1 MNKDELDNKIVIYQT
16 EDGRTQL
23 DVKLENET
31 VWLTQA
37 QMTELFQTT
46 KQNISLHIN
55 NIFKER
61 ELDSKATVKEY
72 LTVQHE
78 GKRTV
83 RRKVKYYDLDVI
95 ILVGYRV
102 KSIRGTRFRQWAT
115 SVLRDYLIKGYAIN
129 QRIREEN
136 YQQMVQLVRSM
147 ARTVKLQDLSKEV
160 RNALLD
166 VVVDYTFALD
176 RLDDYD
182 YQRLS
187 IPESSTE
194 EKFHATYEGAM
205 KVLAELREK
214 FGGSGLFANE
224 KDDSFKS
231 SIGQIGERPALDTGQ
246 FPDVGMDL
254 TLHQLLLGLCPP
266 FILVVRYRPSDL
278 ICGLGLLQAH
288 LPVLDDDGFQAPG
301 EGIPLCHIAIIRLDL
316 SNTCLNVTASDSDG
330 LGTAM
335 IERQYAVA
343 FFRLPN
349 LIVEFACDVHQ
360 LSLGCKTVPEHPSDV
375 FLLVLVDNPVEC
387 GIEPAIVVM
396 VRQQPPFFGYP
407 RCEDVYVV
415 VLRVMVKVDEV
426 RLTAHAVFTHH
437 GVGYPDQLLFV
448 LLLSLAGKG
457 KMQLPLC

>member
-55 NIFKER
+55 NIFKEG

-95 ILVGYRV
+95 ISVGYRV

-231 SIGQIGERPALDTGQ
+231 SIGQIYQTFGGQDLYPTVEEKAAMLLYLVTKNHSFSDGNKRIAATLFLWFMNENGILYDDMHNKRIDDAAL
-246 FPDVGMDL
+246 VAL
-254 TLHQLLLGLCPP
+254 TLLIAESRPEEKDTM
-266 FILVVRYRPSDL
+266 IKVV
-278 ICGLGLLQAH
+278 
-288 LPVLDDDGFQAPG
+288 V
-301 EGIPLCHIAIIRLDL
+301 
-316 SNTCLNVTASDSDG
+316 
-330 LGTAM
+330 
-335 IERQYAVA
+335 
-343 FFRLPN
+343 N
-349 LIVEFACDVHQ
+349 LI
-360 LSLGCKTVPEHPSDV
+360 G
-375 FLLVLVDNPVEC
+375 
-387 GIEPAIVVM
+387 
-396 VRQQPPFFGYP
+396 
-407 RCEDVYVV
+407 
-415 VLRVMVKVDEV
+415 
-426 RLTAHAVFTHH
+426 HA
-437 GVGYPDQLLFV
+437 
-448 LLLSLAGKG
+448 K
-457 KMQLPLC
+457 